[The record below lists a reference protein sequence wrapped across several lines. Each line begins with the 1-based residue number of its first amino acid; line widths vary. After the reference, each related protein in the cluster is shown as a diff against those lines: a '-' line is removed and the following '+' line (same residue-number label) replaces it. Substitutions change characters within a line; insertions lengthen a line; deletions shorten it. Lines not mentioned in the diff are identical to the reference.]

1 MLNKE
6 TSLYLD
12 LIRFLAAFVVLI
24 VHAFDIRLTGGFLW
38 QLSGYGQTAV
48 MVFFVMSGYVITYVV
63 DNREKNAREYFLA
76 RAARLFSVIIP
87 ALILTLVLNQLGTY
101 LVTEDYQGPWNANQ
115 PYYFWRYLITLFFSQ
130 GIWHGGLSP
139 TNNGA
144 FWSITF
150 ETVYYILFA
159 IFVFVPKLSTR
170 LVLLTLV
177 ALFAGPTI
185 LLLFPI
191 WLMGVL
197 VYKLHKCDHK
207 IPDYIAVLIF
217 FISFAIIIFSESY
230 RNYFEY
236 ENQWL
241 SRNNIVGDYID
252 GAMFALHLMCAPQVL
267 KYIKTLLLFFEK
279 PITFFASLT
288 FCLYLFH
295 LPIVRFLGV
304 ISPFDDV
311 SSWQQIFY
319 IYGVTMLIVVILG
332 RPIERN
338 KYLFKIYLKRYLKFI
353 RIA

>member
-12 LIRFLAAFVVLI
+12 LIRFLAAFIVLI
-24 VHAFDIRLTGGFLW
+24 VHAFDVRLTGGFLW
-38 QLSGYGQTAV
+38 QLSAYGQTAV
-48 MVFFVMSGYVITYVV
+48 MVFFVMSGYVIAYVV
-63 DNREKNAREYFLA
+63 DQREKTAQQYFLA

-87 ALILTLVLNQLGTY
+87 ALSLTLIFNELGNY
-101 LVTEDYQGPWNANQ
+101 FISEDYQGPWNDNE
-115 PYYFWRYLITLFFSQ
+115 PYYLWRYLITLFFSQ

-150 ETVYYILFA
+150 EAVYYILFA
-159 IFVFVPKLSTR
+159 ILVFVPKLSTR
-170 LVLLTLV
+170 LVLLILV
-177 ALFAGPTI
+177 ALVAGPTI
-185 LLLFPI
+185 ILMFPI

-197 VYKLHKCDHK
+197 VYKLHQYNHK
-207 IPDYIAVLIF
+207 ISDYIAVLIF
-217 FISFAIIIFSESY
+217 FISLAIMAFSDSY
-230 RNYFEY
+230 RHYFEY

-241 SRNNIVGDYID
+241 SRHNIVGDYID
-252 GAMFALHLMCAPQVL
+252 GAMFALHLMFAPQVL
-267 KYIKTLLLFFEK
+267 KYIKTILLFFEK
-279 PITFFASLT
+279 PITYFASLT

-311 SSWQQIFY
+311 SSWQQIVY
-319 IYGVTMLIVVILG
+319 IYGVTMLIIVILG

-338 KYLFKIYLKRYLKFI
+338 KYKLKNYLKRVFL
-353 RIA
+353 